1 VWMWS
6 SAAVSP
12 LSTGRSSPSASKRPV
27 IGSGSW
33 APLEQKLI
41 LGYEFRTVIM
51 KSDLS
56 QMEQATDVALADHT
70 TLRVGGVARRM
81 IIAETETELIETL
94 RELDA
99 AGEPLLILGGGSNLL
114 VGDSG
119 FDGTVI
125 KIATR
130 GVDEDSAACSGAVIT
145 VAAGEPWD
153 PLVSYAVERS
163 WSGLEAMSGIPGL
176 VGATPIQN
184 VGAYGA
190 DVSELISIVR
200 TLDRSTGQLKTLF
213 PTECGFAYRTSRFKS
228 DPGRFLVLSVT
239 FQLPLGSMSQP
250 IRYPELARA
259 LGIEVGQRA
268 PAPEVRQAVLALR
281 TAKGMVLA
289 EDDHDTW
296 SAGSFFTNP
305 LISSAQA
312 RTLPPEAP
320 RFNQADGMIKT
331 SAAWLIERAG
341 FGKGYGNGAARLSR
355 KHTLALTNR
364 GGATAADLLSLARE
378 IRAGVQTKFDIE
390 LVPEPV
396 LVGCEL

>member
-1 VWMWS
+1 M
-6 SAAVSP
+6 
-12 LSTGRSSPSASKRPV
+12 
-27 IGSGSW
+27 GSGSW

-56 QMEQATDVALADHT
+56 RMQQATDVALADYT
-70 TLRVGGVARRM
+70 TLRVGGQARRM
-81 IIAETETELIETL
+81 IIAETETELIETV

-125 KIATR
+125 KVATR
-130 GVDEDSAACSGAVIT
+130 GVDEDTAACSGAVIT

-153 PLVSYAVERS
+153 PLVSYALVRS

-190 DVSELISIVR
+190 EVSELISTVG

-213 PTECGFAYRTSRFKS
+213 PIECGFGYRTSRFKS

-312 RTLPPEAP
+312 RTLPPDAP

>member
-1 VWMWS
+1 M
-6 SAAVSP
+6 
-12 LSTGRSSPSASKRPV
+12 
-27 IGSGSW
+27 GSGSW

-51 KSDLS
+51 KPDLS
-56 QMEQATDVALADHT
+56 RMEQATAVALSDHT
-70 TLRVGGVARRM
+70 TLRVGGAARRM
-81 IIAETETELIETL
+81 IITETETELIEKV

-130 GVDEDSAACSGAVIT
+130 GFDEDTAACSGAVIT

-153 PLVSYAVERS
+153 PLVSYALERS

-190 DVSELISIVR
+190 EVSELISTVR

-213 PTECGFAYRTSRFKS
+213 PIECGFGYRTSRFKS
-228 DPGRFLVLSVT
+228 DPGQFLVLSVT

-312 RTLPPEAP
+312 RTLPPDAP

-341 FGKGYGNGAARLSR
+341 FGKGYGNGVARLSR